1 MRIKMLAT
9 KDGSEDGFSARTF
22 VEGEEYEMPEAL
34 ALAFIAGG
42 DAVAVERKRSRKK

>member
-1 MRIKMLAT
+1 MLAT

-22 VEGEEYEMPEAL
+22 LEGQEYDLSEAL

-42 DAVAVERKRSRKK
+42 DAEAVEQKRPRKK